1 MNLAGF
7 LWRGG
12 LPIAAGPLVP
22 SRIDHTRSIMTIMQH
37 YGTHKV
43 RYAIAWASSALSN
56 VAFVQAI
63 QLKLETSAIKAL
75 VS

>member
-1 MNLAGF
+1 
-7 LWRGG
+7 
-12 LPIAAGPLVP
+12 
-22 SRIDHTRSIMTIMQH
+22 MTIMQH

-43 RYAIAWASSALSN
+43 RYAIAWASSALFN

-63 QLKLETSAIKAL
+63 QFKLETSAVKAL